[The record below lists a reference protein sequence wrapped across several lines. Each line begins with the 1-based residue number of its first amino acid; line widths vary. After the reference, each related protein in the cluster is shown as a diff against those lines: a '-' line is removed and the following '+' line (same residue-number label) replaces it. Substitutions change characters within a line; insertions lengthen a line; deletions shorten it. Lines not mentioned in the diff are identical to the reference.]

1 MDLERD
7 WADIYAIR
15 QISFVTDDV
24 CKFNIEMSK
33 NAVSQHRLDVN
44 WNKTKMLLF
53 FLRSTDRT
61 FMLIKWNNGI
71 AIRKSGF
78 TYASSTLTR
87 HV

>member
-1 MDLERD
+1 MDLERV

-33 NAVSQHRLDVN
+33 NIVSQHRLDIS

-61 FMLIKWNNGI
+61 FI
-71 AIRKSGF
+71 
-78 TYASSTLTR
+78 TD
-87 HV
+87 

>member
-1 MDLERD
+1 MDLERV
-7 WADIYAIR
+7 WADIYTIR
-15 QISFVTDDV
+15 QISFVIDDE

-33 NAVSQHRLDVN
+33 NVVSKHRLDVS

-61 FMLIKWNNGI
+61 FIKWNNGI

>member
-1 MDLERD
+1 MDLERV
-7 WADIYAIR
+7 WADIYTIR
-15 QISFVTDDV
+15 QISFVTDDE

-33 NAVSQHRLDVN
+33 YVVSQHRLDVS

-61 FMLIKWNNGI
+61 FIKWNNGI